1 MYMLSVVHCLLK
13 PRHPLGQQQP
23 WVEAAGRDLLGLGA
37 QHPVGS
43 EDYLPVDS
51 RADVPLGPSHGWRL
65 GSSLFS
71 ASRCS
76 GQPRHRP
83 AQSWGCPLLGGR
95 VWLSR

>member
-51 RADVPLGPSHGWRL
+51 RADVPLAPHMAG
-65 GSSLFS
+65 
-71 ASRCS
+71 
-76 GQPRHRP
+76 
-83 AQSWGCPLLGGR
+83 
-95 VWLSR
+95 VWALPYSQL